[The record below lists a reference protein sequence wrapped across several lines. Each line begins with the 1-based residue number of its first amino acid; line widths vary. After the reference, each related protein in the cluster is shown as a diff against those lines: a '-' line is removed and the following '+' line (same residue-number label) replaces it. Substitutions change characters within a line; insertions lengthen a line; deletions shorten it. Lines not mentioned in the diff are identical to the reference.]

1 MDELPLSEYFS
12 VLKRRYQLFAI
23 TFGVLLI
30 ACTLVTA
37 TYSSYQSTAT
47 VEIEESEIPENIAA
61 TAGNNTNALEALAD
75 LRISRLQQKVTST
88 GSLIEII
95 TKFNLYSKERASTPI
110 DLIADTMRKKI
121 KLNLVSSLLANPA
134 SAQKASAGQ
143 LSAIAFTLSFS
154 YDNPLLAQQVTNELI
169 TRFLDEDLKQRRSQA
184 EETSAFLGQQ
194 IKQLES
200 AISEQEKKIA
210 EYKQESGDMRPE
222 ALMFNQQAAASVT
235 MSLQNIES
243 QIASTEGNIG
253 ALHSQLSA
261 VDPYSRAFADGTVLA
276 SPALQLKAL
285 QTQHATLSAQYGRS
299 HPDVIKV
306 TRQIKALKGQVGTSI
321 DQAELNAKIT
331 DIAAQLAT
339 SQQTYGSE
347 NPDVQSLKRQL
358 TALQTTKTAR
368 NANSESS
375 DFIKADADNPAY
387 LSIVAQLRSAEGQ
400 RKGLDAQRAS
410 LLEQQEKYRK
420 AVTGN
425 PIVEQ
430 QMASLTRDY
439 ENAQMRYRELK
450 AKKMAADMSQEME
463 RDRKGQKMS
472 VIDPPEL
479 PLKTKPPRLLLL
491 LGGLIISIMGGL
503 GSVIF
508 MQLLNQSVRGPHHLA
523 SLVGVPPLTSIP
535 YLRTQEETYRLD
547 RNKRYIIG
555 FMALVLIILAAI
567 LSVSLMPLDTVWSA
581 LTGSSGL

>member
-12 VLKRRYQLFAI
+12 ILKRRYRLFVV
-23 TFGVLLI
+23 TFGLLLI
-30 ACTLVTA
+30 VCTFFAA

-61 TAGNNTNALEALAD
+61 TAGNNLNALEALAD

-95 TKFNLYSKERASTPI
+95 TKFNLYPKARTSTPI

-121 KLNLVSSLLANPA
+121 KLSLVSSLLANPA

-184 EETSAFLGQQ
+184 EQTTTFLGQQ
-194 IKQLES
+194 IKQLEE
-200 AISEQEKKIA
+200 AINEQEKKIA
-210 EYKQESGDMRPE
+210 EYKQESGDTRPE

-243 QIASTEGNIG
+243 QIASTDGNIG
-253 ALHSQLSA
+253 ALRSQLSA
-261 VDPYSRAFADGTVLA
+261 VDPYSRAFADGAVLA

-285 QTQHATLSAQYGRS
+285 QTKYATLSAQYGAA
-299 HPDVIKV
+299 HPDVIK
-306 TRQIKALKGQVGTSI
+306 TARQIDALKGQVGTSV
-321 DQAELNAKIT
+321 DHAELNAKMT
-331 DIAAQLAT
+331 DITTQLAAAQK
-339 SQQTYGSE
+339 TYGPE
-347 NPDVQSLKRQL
+347 NPDVQSLSRQL
-358 TALQTTKTAR
+358 NALQATKTAQKTKG
-368 NANSESS
+368 SSS
-375 DFIKADADNPAY
+375 DLIKADADNPAY

-400 RKGLDAQRAS
+400 RKGLEAQRAS

-439 ENAQMRYRELK
+439 ENAQMRYRELR

-479 PLKTKPPRLLLL
+479 PLKTKPQRLLLL
-491 LGGLIISIMGGL
+491 LGI
-503 GSVIF
+503 
-508 MQLLNQSVRGPHHLA
+508 
-523 SLVGVPPLTSIP
+523 
-535 YLRTQEETYRLD
+535 
-547 RNKRYIIG
+547 
-555 FMALVLIILAAI
+555 
-567 LSVSLMPLDTVWSA
+567 
-581 LTGSSGL
+581 